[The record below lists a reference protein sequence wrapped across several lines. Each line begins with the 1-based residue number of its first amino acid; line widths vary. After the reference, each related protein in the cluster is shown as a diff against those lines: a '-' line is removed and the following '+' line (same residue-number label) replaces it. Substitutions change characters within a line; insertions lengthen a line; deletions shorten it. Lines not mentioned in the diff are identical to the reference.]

1 MNKVEKMNKQ
11 KMPAEIGK
19 LFGLLY
25 DGESELLVRI
35 AIENL
40 KKQQTKNDCEKQEI
54 DSEQSIS
61 PQDPSKP

>member
-1 MNKVEKMNKQ
+1 MDKMNKG

-35 AIENL
+35 ASENL
-40 KKQQTKNDCEKQEI
+40 KKQQTKQDGQNQEI
-54 DSEQSIS
+54 DSEESIS
-61 PQDPSKP
+61 TTDPLKP

>member
-1 MNKVEKMNKQ
+1 MEKMNKQ

-35 AIENL
+35 ASENL
-40 KKQQTKNDCEKQEI
+40 KKQQTKKDCEKQEI

-61 PQDPSKP
+61 PKDPIKP